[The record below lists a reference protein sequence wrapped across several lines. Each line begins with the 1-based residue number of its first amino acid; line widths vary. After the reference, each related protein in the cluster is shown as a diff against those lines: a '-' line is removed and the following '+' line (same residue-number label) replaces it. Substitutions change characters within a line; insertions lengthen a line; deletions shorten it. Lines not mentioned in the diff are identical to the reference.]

1 MENILRKLFSEL
13 LPFSSN
19 YTAFEVRPFMLKP
32 LESVLIDM
40 NDAFTENMGRRM
52 GLSWWVGCG
61 RWWEVVG
68 VTITVTALL
77 NNFNIPCPS
86 ARSAIMIT
94 KVQSESQ
101 LSSKLSVL

>member
-40 NDAFTENMGRRM
+40 NDAFSENMR
-52 GLSWWVGCG
+52 
-61 RWWEVVG
+61 
-68 VTITVTALL
+68 
-77 NNFNIPCPS
+77 
-86 ARSAIMIT
+86 
-94 KVQSESQ
+94 
-101 LSSKLSVL
+101 

>member
-1 MENILRKLFSEL
+1 
-13 LPFSSN
+13 
-19 YTAFEVRPFMLKP
+19 MLKS

-40 NDAFTENMGRRM
+40 NDAFAGNIGRRM
-52 GLSWWVGCG
+52 GLSCWGGVGG
-61 RWWEVVG
+61 RGGRKGFVG

-94 KVQSESQ
+94 KVQFESQ
-101 LSSKLSVL
+101 LNSKPSVL